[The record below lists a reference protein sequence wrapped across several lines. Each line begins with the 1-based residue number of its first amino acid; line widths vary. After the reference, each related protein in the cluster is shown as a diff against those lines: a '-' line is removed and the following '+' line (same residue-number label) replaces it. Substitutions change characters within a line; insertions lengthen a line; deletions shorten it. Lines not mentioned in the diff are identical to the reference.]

1 MYSFIAHIYFYYLL
15 QDPERLFIPSLK
27 KKTKNVL
34 K

>member
-27 KKTKNVL
+27 KTKNVL